1 MVYWWGKAAKNEQRY
16 KKQKAKNINR
26 LIVNSKAKKR
36 ITRDEVKEKS
46 IALMNDPYVELSDL
60 T

>member
-26 LIVNSKAKKR
+26 LIVNSKARKKNNER
-36 ITRDEVKEKS
+36 RGEREK
-46 IALMNDPYVELSDL
+46 YRTYE
-60 T
+60 